1 MCNFK
6 ARRSWA
12 GLFVAPILS
21 ARCWLKRASWAR
33 VLGPAGA
40 AMNNRYSVIV
50 VVAASV
56 LLAGCA
62 AHWVRTDGGPV
73 DNAQGQST
81 LAQCRGEG
89 ATAGAGIGEWGQ
101 RTNVEMK
108 VTEACMAR
116 NGYIR

>member
-1 MCNFK
+1 MGRAVKFI
-6 ARRSWA
+6 
-12 GLFVAPILS
+12 FTLS
-21 ARCWLKRASWAR
+21 V
-33 VLGPAGA
+33 VL
-40 AMNNRYSVIV
+40 
-50 VVAASV
+50 VAA

-89 ATAGAGIGEWGQ
+89 ATAGATIGEWGQ

-116 NGYIR
+116 HGYIR

>member
-1 MCNFK
+1 M
-6 ARRSWA
+6 
-12 GLFVAPILS
+12 
-21 ARCWLKRASWAR
+21 
-33 VLGPAGA
+33 LGPAGA
-40 AMNNRYSVIV
+40 AMNNRYPIIV
-50 VVAASV
+50 AVAASV

-89 ATAGAGIGEWGQ
+89 ATAGATIGEWGQ

-116 NGYIR
+116 HGYIR